1 MKIAVL
7 GPKGTFSESAG
18 IQYLKERETEG
29 EILYFSSIGE
39 TVKSLRYPSVDL
51 AVVPLEN
58 SSDGY
63 VQETL
68 DLLLK
73 EEVCIVNQVEIPIR
87 LKLMGNVDSLEGIRN
102 LYVQFKAKGQCRNLI
117 RSLKGVSLIVTE
129 SNVDAFLRLKACR
142 PGDAAIVPSHLSA
155 EGVPFVLDDV
165 GDHSSNF
172 TRFVV
177 LRKGKFSSGKGKKI
191 SLFVLPETDRP
202 GVLFSILE
210 KFARAGINLTSIMS
224 RPRGGKIGAYNFYLE
239 AEVGDESALDKAL
252 AGLKRETDVRILGI
266 YGFHTS

>member
-18 IQYLKERETEG
+18 IQYLKERKTEG

-155 EGVPFVLDDV
+155 EGMPFVLDD
-165 GDHSSNF
+165 
-172 TRFVV
+172 
-177 LRKGKFSSGKGKKI
+177 
-191 SLFVLPETDRP
+191 
-202 GVLFSILE
+202 
-210 KFARAGINLTSIMS
+210 AGIILPTLPGSSFFGRDSFLPVMERKYRFSFCPKRTVRACFFRFLKNSPEPASTSRRS
-224 RPRGGKIGAYNFYLE
+224 CRARE
-239 AEVGDESALDKAL
+239 AGRSVPITFISKRKSGTKARWT
-252 AGLKRETDVRILGI
+252 KRSPD
-266 YGFHTS
+266 